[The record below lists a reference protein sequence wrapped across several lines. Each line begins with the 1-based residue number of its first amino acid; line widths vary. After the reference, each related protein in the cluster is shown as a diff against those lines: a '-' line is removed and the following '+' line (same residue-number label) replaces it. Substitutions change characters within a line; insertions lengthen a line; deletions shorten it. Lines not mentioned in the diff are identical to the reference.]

1 MLIVHV
7 HTRVHSLMLF
17 WKRSTF
23 NISIDHFQYLLKFI
37 LGSEAWGNKTNLR
50 NAFFIYSLLRLEMIF
65 VSFLQASQPSMTF
78 NILHQNWSIN
88 CQQLILLAQ
97 QYISCQQ

>member
-7 HTRVHSLMLF
+7 HTRVHSLILF

-23 NISIDHFQYLLKFI
+23 NITIDHFQYILKFI

-50 NAFFIYSLLRLEMIF
+50 NAFFIYSLLRLEMI
-65 VSFLQASQPSMTF
+65 SFFIIPS
-78 NILHQNWSIN
+78 S
-88 CQQLILLAQ
+88 LAAK
-97 QYISCQQ
+97 YDF